1 MITISIGEYMKKSQE
16 IVSFS
21 TTLRRETKEL
31 LERFCK
37 NRGVRMNH
45 LVEQA
50 ILEHLED
57 EMDKEVIE
65 ARELEEVVEWK
76 KHG

>member
-1 MITISIGEYMKKSQE
+1 MKKSDK
-16 IVSFS
+16 VVNFS
-21 TTLRRETKEL
+21 TTLNKDTKEL

-37 NRGVRMNH
+37 KRGIRMNH

-57 EMDKEVIE
+57 EMDKELIE
-65 ARELEEVVEWK
+65 ERELEDVVPWK

>member
-1 MITISIGEYMKKSQE
+1 MPAVRK
-16 IVSFS
+16 VASFS
-21 TTLRRETKEL
+21 TTMSKSTKDL

-37 NRGVRMNH
+37 QRGLRMNH

-57 EMDKEVIE
+57 EMDRELIE
-65 ARELEEVVEWK
+65 SRELEPLIEWK
-76 KHG
+76 RHG

>member
-1 MITISIGEYMKKSQE
+1 MPAVQKV
-16 IVSFS
+16 VSFS
-21 TTLRRETKEL
+21 TTMSKDTKEL

-37 NRGVRMNH
+37 QRGLRMNH

-57 EMDKEVIE
+57 EMDRELIE
-65 ARELEEVVEWK
+65 SRELEPLVEWK
-76 KHG
+76 RHG